1 MSKLEKFL
9 SESNLSADAKALIL
23 EAWNDEKKDLAAE
36 IRDDMKAR
44 FEESK
49 TKVVEGMNLMAQEII
64 NEEMAK
70 VYEEKRKLMEDRA
83 VVRSNLAKFQEFSNT
98 VLAEEL
104 QQLQTDRKA
113 LGESLA
119 KFAQFGNT
127 VIAEE
132 LKDYRKEKQE
142 LVEMKVKLMA
152 EGKKK
157 LHEAQQSWI
166 ERTSARAAEFIE
178 EQTRAEFTQLRTQ
191 LDEANKNMFGR
202 KIFEAVYEEFMT
214 TQFNEHKE
222 INRLTKAINSREM
235 QLAEN
240 RADLNALSSKLEEAE
255 KRVRIMEDTNKRNDI
270 MAELTKPL
278 TSEQRLV
285 MEGLLEKTPTDL
297 LQEDFKKYLKPV
309 LNESTRRGASK
320 ATSNKAALNESHK
333 EVTGNRQAIMEDAT
347 EAEDLDFLSDLEK
360 MEKIA
365 GIRK

>member
-9 SESNLSADAKALIL
+9 KESNLSQDAKDLIL
-23 EAWNDEKKDLAAE
+23 EAWNDEKKDLAAD
-36 IRDDMKAR
+36 IRDEMKAR
-44 FEESK
+44 FEDSK
-49 TKVVEGMNLMAQEII
+49 TQVVEGMNKMVQEII
-64 NEEMAK
+64 NEEMQK
-70 VYEEKRKLMEDRA
+70 VYDEKRKLMEDRA
-83 VVRSNLAKFQEFSNT
+83 VVRSNLRKFQEFSNT

-104 QQLQTDRKA
+104 TQLQSDRKA

-119 KFAQFGNT
+119 KFAQFSNG

-132 LKDYRKEKQE
+132 LKEYHKEKQE

-166 ERTSARAAEFIE
+166 KRTSERAAQFVE

-222 INRLTKAINSREM
+222 IKQLTNAILEREQELTESRRNLEATTSK
-235 QLAEN
+235 LAETQ
-240 RADLNALSSKLEEAE
+240 KQ
-255 KRVRIMEDTNKRNDI
+255 VRIMEDTNKRNDI

-278 TSEQRLV
+278 TKEQRTV
-285 MEGLLEKTPTDL
+285 MEGLLEKTPTEL
-297 LQEDFKKYLKPV
+297 LAEDFKKYLKPV
-309 LNESTRRGASK
+309 LNESTRRGATPAPSK
-320 ATSNKAALNESHK
+320 QNLSESHK
-333 EVTGNRQAIMEDAT
+333 DVTGDRKAVIMEDT
-347 EAEDLDFLSDLEK
+347 AEDPDFLSDLEK